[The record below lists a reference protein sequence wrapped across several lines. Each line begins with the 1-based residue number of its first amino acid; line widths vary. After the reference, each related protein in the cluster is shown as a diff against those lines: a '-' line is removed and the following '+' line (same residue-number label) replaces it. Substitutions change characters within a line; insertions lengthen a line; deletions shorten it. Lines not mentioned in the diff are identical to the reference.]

1 MNRIAR
7 YFEAVN
13 SSLYRQ
19 RRGGQQSADAVM
31 DRARGKL
38 REYARWL
45 DENHDLAVGILDDL
59 VTNIVGSG
67 IAMEPM
73 ALTKD
78 GQPHDATNQQLRD
91 LWREFWEWP
100 DVTGE
105 LAGDEL
111 DALLCRSWLRDGEV
125 FIQHVINRPYAN
137 YRGRVPYQIEA
148 LEADFVPFDLT
159 NDTMTHGV
167 QKNEWGQPVAYA
179 IYKKHPGALTGG
191 INLDVKT
198 VPAELITHV
207 KHVRRLGQ
215 TRGVT
220 IFHAILTRLDDIKDY
235 EESERIAARIAAA
248 LTAYIKR
255 NGDYE
260 APAEADGSRAFEMAP
275 GLIFDQLHPGEDVGT
290 IKSDRPNAS
299 LENFRNS
306 QLRAVAAGTSTRFSS
321 IAKNYNGTY
330 SAQRQELVE
339 GSQHYRRLFLQY
351 KHQCRLP
358 IWHRFVDVCR
368 AANLLRLPASMDEAS
383 LYRPEV
389 RQPALPWIDPAK
401 EAAAFEAFLRNGL
414 KSRRQIIRDMGG
426 DPNEVDA
433 QIASDELNQELL
445 ASATAGAAHP
455 NAAPAAPAA
464 PMDMTNEEAQAQAQT
479 LSEAA

>member
-1 MNRIAR
+1 MSARLAR

-13 SSLYRQ
+13 TSLYRS
-19 RRGGQQSADAVM
+19 RRGGGQSADAVM

-73 ALTKD
+73 ALTTS
-78 GQPHDATNQQLRD
+78 GEPHEATNRQLRD

-100 DVTGE
+100 EVTGE

-111 DALLCRSWLRDGEV
+111 DALLCRTWLRDGEV
-125 FIQHVINRPYAN
+125 FIQHVINRTLAN
-137 YRGRVPYQIEA
+137 YRTRVPYALEV
-148 LEADFVPFDLT
+148 LEADYVPFDLT
-159 NDTMTHGV
+159 TDTVTHGV
-167 QKNEWGQPVAYA
+167 QKNTWGQPVAYTV
-179 IYKKHPGALTGG
+179 YKTHPGALRGG
-191 INLDVKT
+191 ASLDTKVI
-198 VPAELITHV
+198 PAALMTHV
-207 KHVRRLGQ
+207 KHVRRMGQ
-215 TRGVT
+215 TRGVS
-220 IFHAILTRLDDIKDY
+220 IFHAVLNRLDDIKDY

-260 APAEADGSRAFEMAP
+260 TPENADGSRAFEMAP
-275 GLIFDQLHPGEDVGT
+275 GLIFDNLLPGEDVGT
-290 IKSDRPNAS
+290 IKSDRPNAN
-299 LENFRNS
+299 LESFRDA
-306 QLRAVAAGTSTRFSS
+306 QLRAVAAGTGSRFSS

-330 SAQRQELVE
+330 SAQRQELIE
-339 GSQHYRRLFLQY
+339 GSQHYRRLFTQY

-358 IWHRFVDVCR
+358 IWIRFVDACKL
-368 AANLLRLPASMDEAS
+368 AGLLKVPASVQDVT

-389 RQPALPWIDPAK
+389 RMPALPWIDPQK
-401 EAAAFEAFLRNGL
+401 ELNAFQIALSCGL

-433 QIASDELNQELL
+433 QIAGDPLNQTLL
-445 ASATAGAAHP
+445 KSATPADSD
-455 NAAPAAPAA
+455 APAESPEPDAPATPSDA
-464 PMDMTNEEAQAQAQT
+464 ALQ
-479 LSEAA
+479 EAA